1 MAVHRDPTR
10 GRAKKTPAL
19 LVSEPRQDPRPHTDP
34 RDLRSRSLSI
44 VSERKVDALE
54 VEPGAGAVAPS
65 SIRFE
70 ALGVPTF
77 RWYWIFSWVSSTGDG
92 MENVIRNVLVYQ
104 LAGPTAP
111 FWLGMMVFA
120 HWVPF
125 TFFSLYGG
133 VLADRYDNRK
143 VQIVAQLL
151 LMTAAVAIAAVT
163 IGGIVT
169 TWWLF
174 GLLLLPGF
182 GGAIGGPAQ
191 QTLIHS
197 MVGPSKL
204 LSAVSL
210 NSTARQFSQVIGPAV
225 AGFIVVGFGPG
236 WGFLINALTFVP
248 LLVFLA
254 FVRVKPLGARST
266 TPIRAALRDGLRF
279 VRGRPFIAA
288 LIGVQMLGVL
298 FLGHTFNS
306 FLVLFAHDVL
316 HVDDLGYSFL
326 LLGSGVGAVAAAF
339 YVAYARARRHGCRFL
354 LGAAM
359 AEMLAILVFAF
370 STSYAASFLLLIV
383 VGGAAVLTQ
392 SLTNT
397 KIQLSAP
404 NEIRG
409 RVMGAYTFGTQ
420 GMRVLNGPLL
430 GGAAILFGAPLA
442 VAGAAAVV
450 FAGLAAI
457 VARVPQ
463 LRRYR

>member
-1 MAVHRDPTR
+1 MAD
-10 GRAKKTPAL
+10 
-19 LVSEPRQDPRPHTDP
+19 
-34 RDLRSRSLSI
+34 
-44 VSERKVDALE
+44 RKVDALE
-54 VEPGAGAVAPS
+54 LEPGAGVVAPRR
-65 SIRFE
+65 IQFE

-77 RWYWIFSWVSSTGDG
+77 RWYWITSWISSTGDG

-104 LAGPTAP
+104 LAGASAP

-151 LMTAAVAIAAVT
+151 LMTAAISIAAAT
-163 IGGIVT
+163 LGGIVT

-174 GLLLLPGF
+174 GLLLLHGF
-182 GGAIGGPAQ
+182 AGAIGGPAQ

-225 AGFIVVGFGPG
+225 AGFIVVAFGPG
-236 WGFLINALTFVP
+236 WGFLINAFTFVP

-254 FVRVKPLGARST
+254 IIRVRPLSARST
-266 TPIRAALRDGLRF
+266 TPIAAALRDGLRF

-288 LIGVQMLGVL
+288 LIGVEMLGVI

-326 LLGSGVGAVAAAF
+326 LVGSGVGAVAAAL
-339 YVAYARARRHGCRFL
+339 YLAYARERRHSGRFIV
-354 LGAAM
+354 GAAM

-370 STSYAASFLLLIV
+370 SQSYALSFALLII

-404 NEIRG
+404 DNLRG

-430 GGAAILFGAPLA
+430 GGAAIVFGAPLA

-457 VARVPQ
+457 LQRVPQ
-463 LRRYR
+463 LGQER

>member
-1 MAVHRDPTR
+1 MT
-10 GRAKKTPAL
+10 
-19 LVSEPRQDPRPHTDP
+19 
-34 RDLRSRSLSI
+34 
-44 VSERKVDALE
+44 ERKVDALE
-54 VEPGAGAVAPS
+54 VEPGAGAIVPR

-77 RWYWIFSWVSSTGDG
+77 RWYWVTSWISSTGDG

-120 HWVPF
+120 HWIPF

-151 LMTAAVAIAAVT
+151 LMTAAVSVAAAT
-163 IGGIVT
+163 LGGIVT

-174 GLLLLPGF
+174 GLLLLHGF
-182 GGAIGGPAQ
+182 AGAIGGPAQ

-236 WGFLINALTFVP
+236 WGFLINAFTFVP
-248 LLVFLA
+248 LLAFLA
-254 FVRVKPLGARST
+254 LVRVKPLGARST

-279 VRGRPFIAA
+279 VRGRPFIAG
-288 LIGVQMLGVL
+288 LIGVEMLGVI

-326 LLGSGVGAVAAAF
+326 LVGSGIGAVAAAL
-339 YVAYARARRHGCRFL
+339 YLAYARDRRQTGRFIV
-354 LGAAM
+354 GAAM

-370 STSYAASFLLLIV
+370 STSYALSFVLLIA

-404 NEIRG
+404 DDLRG

-420 GMRVLNGPLL
+420 GMRVLNGPFL

-442 VAGAAAVV
+442 VAGAAAAV
-450 FAGLAAI
+450 FVGLAAI
-457 VARVPQ
+457 LARVPQ
-463 LRRYR
+463 LRQDR

>member
-1 MAVHRDPTR
+1 
-10 GRAKKTPAL
+10 
-19 LVSEPRQDPRPHTDP
+19 
-34 RDLRSRSLSI
+34 
-44 VSERKVDALE
+44 
-54 VEPGAGAVAPS
+54 
-65 SIRFE
+65 
-70 ALGVPTF
+70 
-77 RWYWIFSWVSSTGDG
+77 
-92 MENVIRNVLVYQ
+92 
-104 LAGPTAP
+104 
-111 FWLGMMVFA
+111 MMVFA

-151 LMTAAVAIAAVT
+151 LMTAAISIAVVT
-163 IGGIVT
+163 IGGVVT

-174 GLLLLPGF
+174 GLLLLHGF
-182 GGAIGGPAQ
+182 AGAIGGPAQ

-236 WGFLINALTFVP
+236 WGFLINAFTFVP
-248 LLVFLA
+248 LLVFLG
-254 FVRVKPLGARST
+254 FVRVRPLGARST
-266 TPIRAALRDGLRF
+266 TPIGAALRDGLRF

-288 LIGVQMLGVL
+288 LIGVEMLGVI

-326 LLGSGVGAVAAAF
+326 LVGSGIGAVAAAF
-339 YVAYARARRHGCRFL
+339 YLAYARDRRHSGRFIV
-354 LGAAM
+354 GAAM

-370 STSYAASFLLLIV
+370 STSYALSFLLLVV

-397 KIQLSAP
+397 KIQLAAP
-404 NEIRG
+404 NDIRG

-430 GGAAILFGAPLA
+430 GGAAILFGAPVA

-450 FAGLAAI
+450 FAGLTAI

-463 LRRYR
+463 LRQDR

>member
-1 MAVHRDPTR
+1 VT
-10 GRAKKTPAL
+10 
-19 LVSEPRQDPRPHTDP
+19 
-34 RDLRSRSLSI
+34 
-44 VSERKVDALE
+44 ERKVDALD
-54 VEPGAGAVAPS
+54 VDPGAGVVPGQS
-65 SIRFE
+65 VRFE
-70 ALGVPTF
+70 ALGVPQF
-77 RWYWIFSWVSSTGDG
+77 RWYWITSWISSTGDG
-92 MENVIRNVLVYQ
+92 MENVIRNFLVLQ

-143 VQIVAQLL
+143 VQIVAQVL
-151 LMTAAVAIAAVT
+151 LMTAAVATAVVT
-163 IGGIVT
+163 IGGVVT

-174 GLLLLPGF
+174 GLLLLHGF
-182 GGAIGGPAQ
+182 AGAIGSPAQ

-210 NSTARQFSQVIGPAV
+210 NSTARQFSSVIGPAV
-225 AGFIVVGFGPG
+225 AGFVVIAFGPG
-236 WGFLINALTFVP
+236 WGFLVNAFTFVP

-254 FVRVKPLGARST
+254 VVRIKALGERST
-266 TPIRAALRDGLRF
+266 TPVGVALRDGLHF

-288 LIGVQMLGVL
+288 LIGVEMLGVI

-306 FLVLFAHDVL
+306 FLVLFAYDVL
-316 HVDDLGYSFL
+316 HVDVVGYSFL
-326 LLGSGVGAVAAAF
+326 LVGSGIGAVVAAF
-339 YVAYARARRHGCRFL
+339 YLAYGRDRGHTGRFIV
-354 LGAAM
+354 GAAM
-359 AEMLAILVFAF
+359 AEMAAILAFAF
-370 STSYAASFLLLIV
+370 STNYALSFLLLVV

-397 KIQLSAP
+397 RIQLSAP
-404 NEIRG
+404 DHLRG

-430 GGAAILFGAPLA
+430 GGAAILFGAPIA

-463 LRRYR
+463 LRQDQ

>member
-1 MAVHRDPTR
+1 
-10 GRAKKTPAL
+10 
-19 LVSEPRQDPRPHTDP
+19 
-34 RDLRSRSLSI
+34 
-44 VSERKVDALE
+44 
-54 VEPGAGAVAPS
+54 
-65 SIRFE
+65 
-70 ALGVPTF
+70 
-77 RWYWIFSWVSSTGDG
+77 
-92 MENVIRNVLVYQ
+92 MENVIRNFLVLQ
-104 LAGPTAP
+104 LAGATAP

-143 VQIVAQLL
+143 VQMVAQVL
-151 LMTAAVAIAAVT
+151 LMTAAVATAVVT
-163 IGGIVT
+163 IGGVVT

-174 GLLLLPGF
+174 GLLLLHGF
-182 GGAIGGPAQ
+182 AGAIGSPAQ

-210 NSTARQFSQVIGPAV
+210 NSTARQFSSVVGPAL
-225 AGFIVVGFGPG
+225 AGFVVIAFGPG
-236 WGFLINALTFVP
+236 WGFLVNALTFVP

-254 FVRVKPLGARST
+254 LVRVTSLGERST
-266 TPIRAALRDGLRF
+266 TPVGAALRDGLHF

-288 LIGVQMLGVL
+288 LIGVEMLGVI

-306 FLVLFAHDVL
+306 FLVLFAYDVL
-316 HVDDLGYSFL
+316 HVDVVGYSFL
-326 LLGSGVGAVAAAF
+326 LVGSGIGAVAAAF
-339 YVAYARARRHGCRFL
+339 YLAYGRDRSHSGRFIV
-354 LGAAM
+354 GAAM
-359 AEMLAILVFAF
+359 AEMAAILVFAF
-370 STSYAASFLLLIV
+370 STSYALSFLLLVV

-404 NEIRG
+404 DNLRG

-430 GGAAILFGAPLA
+430 GGTAILFGAPIA

-463 LRRYR
+463 LRQDR

>member
-1 MAVHRDPTR
+1 
-10 GRAKKTPAL
+10 
-19 LVSEPRQDPRPHTDP
+19 VSD
-34 RDLRSRSLSI
+34 
-44 VSERKVDALE
+44 RKIDALE
-54 VEPGAGAVAPS
+54 VEPEAGVLAPRS
-65 SIRFE
+65 VRFE

-77 RWYWIFSWVSSTGDG
+77 RWYWITSWVSSTGDG

-151 LMTAAVAIAAVT
+151 LMTAAVAIAVVT
-163 IGGIVT
+163 IGGVVT

-174 GLLLLPGF
+174 GLLLLHGF
-182 GGAIGGPAQ
+182 AGAIGNPAQ

-266 TPIRAALRDGLRF
+266 TPIGAALRDGLRF

-288 LIGVQMLGVL
+288 LIGVEMLGVI

-326 LLGSGVGAVAAAF
+326 LVGSGIGAVAAAV
-339 YVAYARARRHGCRFL
+339 YLAYARDRRHSGRFIV
-354 LGAAM
+354 GAAM

-370 STSYAASFLLLIV
+370 SANYAISFLLLVV

-404 NEIRG
+404 DNLRG

-430 GGAAILFGAPLA
+430 GGAAIVFGAPIA

-450 FAGLAAI
+450 FAGLVAI

-463 LRRYR
+463 LRQDR